1 MFINKIASIC
11 IVALTVGVQH
21 LSAQTQTIQKLFAT
35 QERVPVLLVF
45 SDEADLSQAYLMKN
59 KTEKTRFVYEMVQK
73 KHQASIAKLNS
84 HFNLKE
90 YKGYAVANAV
100 SLTITQKEY
109 ELLLKSPLIK
119 TILSDVWFPITEITD
134 IRPELNASARNLA
147 TTWGIKD
154 SKADSVW
161 MKGFQGKGIVIG
173 GQDTG
178 YESHLRQIRKAYR
191 GTVNDTL
198 QNHHY
203 NWHDAIREKNDLN
216 TDDKNPCGFNSKIPC
231 DDHSHGTH
239 TMGTMVGKD
248 TNEII
253 GVAPESSWIGCRNMD
268 RGWGKPSTYIECFE
282 WFLAPTDLDGKNPKP
297 SLAPDVINNSWG
309 CPDKEGCNPSNWQ
322 VMQRVIST
330 LKAAGIFVVVSAGN
344 DGPNCK
350 SVNSPAAF
358 FKESFSVGA
367 HSVAGNI
374 AGFSSRGGSIFDT
387 MLIKP
392 DITAPGVSVR
402 SIVRTGGYAN
412 LSGTSMAGPHVAGA
426 VALILSAV
434 PALKGRVEIV
444 EDILRRSAK
453 ATKAEK
459 ICSGIDT
466 LAVPNNTFGYGRLD
480 ILKALQLAQT
490 YQVNNEEEK
499 DSNLLEIY
507 PNPTADYF
515 YIMGL
520 NEGAYELKLYDM
532 TGKLVMQK
540 VDTIPVIYLPAEI
553 IDNVYFCK
561 IDQLGKVLLK
571 RIVVWRGR

>member
-11 IVALTVGVQH
+11 IVALTVGVQL

-59 KTEKTRFVYEMVQK
+59 KTEKNRFVYEVVQK
-73 KHQASIAKLNS
+73 KHQASIAKLKS

-134 IRPELNASARNLA
+134 MRPELNVSARNLA

-191 GTVNDTL
+191 GNVNDTL

-248 TNEII
+248 TNEVI
-253 GVAPESSWIGCRNMD
+253 GVAPESTWIGCRNMD

-322 VMQRVIST
+322 VMQRVVST
-330 LKAAGIFVVVSAGN
+330 LKAAGIFIVVSAGN

-367 HSVAGNI
+367 HSVTGNI

-387 MLIKP
+387 LLIKP
-392 DITAPGVSVR
+392 DITAPGVNVR

-412 LSGTSMAGPHVAGA
+412 FSGTSMAGPHVAGA

-444 EDILRRSAK
+444 EDILRRSAMS
-453 ATKAEK
+453 TKAEK

-480 ILKALQLAQT
+480 ILNALKLAQT
-490 YQVNNEEEK
+490 YVISSDE
-499 DSNLLEIY
+499 NLYEDDITIL
-507 PNPTADYF
+507 PNPTNGLLIVNGLKQGNYKVDV
-515 YIMGL
+515 MGL
-520 NEGAYELKLYDM
+520 NGNIISTLTNESSYISLPDDLSGGMYFLRIRQNE
-532 TGKLVMQK
+532 K
-540 VDTIPVIYLPAEI
+540 VFV
-553 IDNVYFCK
+553 K
-561 IDQLGKVLLK
+561 KVQFIK
-571 RIVVWRGR
+571 